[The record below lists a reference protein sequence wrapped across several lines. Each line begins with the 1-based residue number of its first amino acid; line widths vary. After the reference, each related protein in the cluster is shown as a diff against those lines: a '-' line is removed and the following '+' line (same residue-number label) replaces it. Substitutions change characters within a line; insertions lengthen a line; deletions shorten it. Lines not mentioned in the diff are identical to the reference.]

1 MKKLMMLIILL
12 SLSAAS
18 YGYISGIAI
27 KTDLKTEMQVFVNG
41 KLVNNRSENFVRIKG
56 KPGIYH
62 IEVKVLNPYDRTWYL
77 LRKDIR
83 AEKGIEFLYEV
94 EFNRMAK
101 PKMKIVK
108 SYPVYTRYFLK
119 PELYNKNPIS

>member
-1 MKKLMMLIILL
+1 MKKLMILIFAL
-12 SLSAAS
+12 SMSVVS
-18 YGYISGIAI
+18 HGYISGIAI
-27 KTDLKTEMQVFVNG
+27 KTDLKTEMQVYVNG
-41 KLVNNRSENFVRIKG
+41 KLINNRSENFVRIKG

-94 EFNRMAK
+94 EFNRLAK
-101 PKMKIVK
+101 PKMNIVK
-108 SYPVYTRYFLK
+108 SYPIYTKYFLK